1 MLVIRDNHVNS
12 PSREI
17 FRYSYVYMLDQHINY
32 NASNNS
38 VKFETLIV
46 FCSLPLSH
54 AARIIMLDVRVD
66 MEKNLTICKGLMI
79 VELAKFCEHYY
90 CSALSLSIVHV
101 FCLSNVLY
109 H

>member
-1 MLVIRDNHVNS
+1 
-12 PSREI
+12 
-17 FRYSYVYMLDQHINY
+17 
-32 NASNNS
+32 
-38 VKFETLIV
+38 
-46 FCSLPLSH
+46 
-54 AARIIMLDVRVD
+54 MLDVRVD

-79 VELAKFCEHYY
+79 VELAKFCEHYN

>member
-1 MLVIRDNHVNS
+1 MLILPHEKCLD
-12 PSREI
+12 I
-17 FRYSYVYMLDQHINY
+17 AMCMLDQHINY
-32 NASNNS
+32 NASNNI
-38 VKFETLIV
+38 VKFETLLV

-54 AARIIMLDVRVD
+54 AVRIIMLDVRVD

>member
-1 MLVIRDNHVNS
+1 MLN
-12 PSREI
+12 
-17 FRYSYVYMLDQHINY
+17 
-32 NASNNS
+32 
-38 VKFETLIV
+38 
-46 FCSLPLSH
+46 
-54 AARIIMLDVRVD
+54 VRVD

>member
-1 MLVIRDNHVNS
+1 M
-12 PSREI
+12 

-32 NASNNS
+32 NASNNC
-38 VKFETLIV
+38 VKFETLLV

-66 MEKNLTICKGLMI
+66 MEKNLTTCKGLMI
-79 VELAKFCEHYY
+79 VELAKLCEHYY